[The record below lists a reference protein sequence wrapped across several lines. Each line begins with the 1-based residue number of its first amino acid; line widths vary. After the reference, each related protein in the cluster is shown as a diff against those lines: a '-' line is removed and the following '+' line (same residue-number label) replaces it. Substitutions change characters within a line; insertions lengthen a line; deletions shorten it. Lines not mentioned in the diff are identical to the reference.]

1 MPETIQLNQNFG
13 WKNLGTTG
21 MRLRAPGLT
30 GNLVWRSPAEH
41 APLMANSILPG
52 VALDMVE
59 QALQEAGL
67 TDQGSVTVPSGSA
80 LIGPPAQLV
89 LDRPIAQGQ
98 VEFAIYRDESGVI
111 SLHRPLPSPPT
122 AAILAAPAE
131 VPPMRS
137 FQYVIPLRHAATPP
151 GGVPQMAML
160 GGIAGKVI
168 RFVGRVATG
177 FLGDAVYVAAKAWED
192 QG

>member
-1 MPETIQLNQNFG
+1 MPETIQLNQAFG

-41 APLMANSILPG
+41 AALMANAILPDMAAPG
-52 VALDMVE
+52 APDMVE

-67 TDQGSVTVPSGSA
+67 TDQGSVSVPSGSS

-98 VEFAIYRDESGVI
+98 VEFAIYREERGVI
-111 SLHRPLPSPPT
+111 
-122 AAILAAPAE
+122 
-131 VPPMRS
+131 
-137 FQYVIPLRHAATPP
+137 
-151 GGVPQMAML
+151 
-160 GGIAGKVI
+160 
-168 RFVGRVATG
+168 
-177 FLGDAVYVAAKAWED
+177 
-192 QG
+192 